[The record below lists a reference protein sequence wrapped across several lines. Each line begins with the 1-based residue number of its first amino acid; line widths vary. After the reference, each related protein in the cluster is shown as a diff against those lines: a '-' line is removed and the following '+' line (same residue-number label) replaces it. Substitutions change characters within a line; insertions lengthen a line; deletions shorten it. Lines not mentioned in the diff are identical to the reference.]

1 MNLKW
6 DSGFYNNLA
15 VHEVL
20 SFLSSSHPFSF
31 SFYLVAFSTS
41 LETHKEVDT
50 ERKRRENEAKNNL
63 TWTATQEVIQPELI
77 DQ

>member
-50 ERKRRENEAKNNL
+50 ERKGERMREKNL